1 MKRLRDKTWQ
11 LLETKVRDIKWQE
24 LEIKT
29 DGN

>member
-1 MKRLRDKTWQ
+1 MKRLRDKTRQ